1 MEKNLKRQ
9 LWNDL
14 EAIQEAVAEEAGMN
28 LPYCPSIDFTAFPYI
43 LALLFDEDE
52 LTRDVR
58 ETLGD
63 ETAVLETLRFLAEND
78 RIISRELR
86 YQSLGHI
93 RTWIRSNEDKVL
105 AAIRETIEGYYEEY
119 TGRRYSRA
127 E

>member
-1 MEKNLKRQ
+1 MDKQAIRQ
-9 LWNDL
+9 LWNELDT
-14 EAIQEAVAEEAGMN
+14 IQEAVAEEAGMN
-28 LPYCPSIDFTAFPYI
+28 LPYCPSMDFTAFPYI

-63 ETAVLETLRFLAEND
+63 ETAFLETLRFLAEND
-78 RIISRELR
+78 RIISREVR
-86 YQSLGHI
+86 YQTLGHI

-119 TGRRYSRA
+119 TGRKYSRA

>member
-1 MEKNLKRQ
+1 MDKQAIRQ

-14 EAIQEAVAEEAGMN
+14 DTIQEAVAEEAGMN
-28 LPYCPSIDFTAFPYI
+28 LPYCPSMDFTAFPYI

-63 ETAVLETLRFLAEND
+63 ETAFLETLRFLAEND
-78 RIISRELR
+78 RIISREVR
-86 YQSLGHI
+86 YQTLGHI

-119 TGRRYSRA
+119 TGRKYSRA

>member
-1 MEKNLKRQ
+1 MDKQAIRQ

-14 EAIQEAVAEEAGMN
+14 DTIQEAVAEEAGMN

-63 ETAVLETLRFLAEND
+63 ETAFLETLRFLAEND
-78 RIISRELR
+78 RIISREVR
-86 YQSLGHI
+86 YQTLGHI

-119 TGRRYSRA
+119 TGRRYGRA

>member
-105 AAIRETIEGYYEEY
+105 AVIRETIEGYYEEY